1 MKKTIFIS
9 IFICEGTLLI
19 LRNSNDQT
27 RKSEM
32 SVIVWQLETL
42 IDSKLYDRYLAAVN
56 NFFILIQIFFLN
68 QIRLLLLNDCLMYI
82 DNILVISNWSHF

>member
-1 MKKTIFIS
+1 MKKTMFIS
-9 IFICEGTLLI
+9 MFICEGTLLI

-42 IDSKLYDRYLAAVN
+42 IDSKLYDRYLTAVN
-56 NFFILIQIFFLN
+56 NFLF
-68 QIRLLLLNDCLMYI
+68 
-82 DNILVISNWSHF
+82 